1 MLVADVTCGQIIN
14 KRHSSD
20 AFITGAGADVESK
33 GKADII
39 WQEFV
44 KYVSA
49 IRAEVKNNNSHK
61 YKMSQGSLQCGRCA
75 FMADVTP
82 QRLNHYHYSRHAS
95 NNNRY

>member
-33 GKADII
+33 RKAGIF

-44 KYVSA
+44 KYMSA

-61 YKMSQGSLQCGRCA
+61 YKMSQRSLQCSQCV

-82 QRLNHYHYSRHAS
+82 RD
-95 NNNRY
+95 

>member
-39 WQEFV
+39 
-44 KYVSA
+44 
-49 IRAEVKNNNSHK
+49 
-61 YKMSQGSLQCGRCA
+61 
-75 FMADVTP
+75 
-82 QRLNHYHYSRHAS
+82 
-95 NNNRY
+95 